1 MILALAWKNIWRNKT
16 RSLIVILAIAF
27 GLWGGLFSGGLMVA
41 IGDSMVN
48 SAIDRDLGHI
58 QIHHPRYDENK
69 DIRRF
74 VPNTPLVLQKLKTV
88 DGISDITT
96 RSRFLGIA
104 SSATSS
110 FPVQITGIYPDQEK
124 KVTRLFERI
133 KQGTYFKSKRKN
145 AILIGEKLAHR
156 LNLRLH
162 SKLVLGFE
170 GLQGELI
177 NVACRVEGIYKTESS
192 QFDEM
197 NVYLPAE
204 FLFKSLACEPVF
216 HEIAIR
222 LKDADLVPSQTEK
235 IKRLFSDLKVE
246 SWKERSPET
255 AFIADLM
262 ILYTYFF
269 LVFIFFAVL
278 FGITNTMLMSVVDRV
293 RELGMLMAI
302 GMKKNLVFGMIL
314 LESLLLSLTGG
325 LVGIVIGGLTL
336 KLTNHSGINL
346 SIFKASLESFGSSS
360 ILYPTLPTEMY
371 LMLTFLI
378 VLIANLAAI
387 MPAIK
392 AIRLEPA
399 RAIRTV

>member
-41 IGDSMVN
+41 MGDSMVK

-58 QIHHPRYDENK
+58 QIHHPKYDENK

-74 VPNTPLVLQKLKTV
+74 LPDVPKILQQLKTI
-88 DGISDITT
+88 DGVTGVTT
-96 RSRFLGIA
+96 RTRFLGMA

-110 FPVQITGIYPDQEK
+110 YPVQITGIYPEQEK

-133 KQGTYFKSKRKN
+133 KQGDYFNSKRKN
-145 AILIGEKLAHR
+145 AILIGQKLAQR

-177 NVACRVEGIYKTESS
+177 NVACRVQGIYKTESS

-197 NVYLPAE
+197 NVFLPAD
-204 FLFKSLACEPVF
+204 FLFESLATEPVF

-222 LKDADLVPSQTEK
+222 LNDANLLQSKTDQ
-235 IKRLFSDLKVE
+235 IKQLFPDLKVE

-255 AFIADLM
+255 AFISDLM

-269 LVFIFFAVL
+269 LAFILFAVL

-302 GMKKNLVFGMIL
+302 GMKKSRVFSMIL
-314 LESLLLSLTGG
+314 LESLLLSFTGG

-336 KLTNHSGINL
+336 KLTYHSGINL
-346 SIFKASLESFGSSS
+346 SIFQASLESFGSSS
-360 ILYPTLPTEMY
+360 ILYPTLPKEMY
-371 LMLTFLI
+371 LVLTFLI
-378 VLIANLAAI
+378 VLTANLAAV
-387 MPAIK
+387 MPAVK

-399 RAIRTV
+399 KAIRTV